1 LILARINY
9 SHRVKRPLI
18 LLEIGV
24 DLKLH
29 VLTERENVN
38 TIQEVELKKV
48 KLDKK
53 EEKLSDL
60 PIYLEKIE
68 DLEDTDKSRIIDAI
82 LDEHKEIDDEWQ
94 EAHIIEELKALDNQY
109 DGVMSEDE
117 RRMFNLCSRVTKRKV
132 DKVDNMIMQALMKS
146 DPKFSVSPR
155 PGFEKQGGQDVC
167 DKQSDFLDYKLD
179 NLPFEVP
186 VGQAIHNATLK
197 RLGLVRWEHVI
208 KREKRKREECY
219 KGTPGQGKPFS
230 IGVDPNT
237 QQPITIQNDGLAEFL
252 RNWPDAAK
260 DYPGYIK
267 SLSEGKEVKFVAE
280 FTETTYDD
288 PMPTS
293 IDPKNFRA
301 RLDCDG
307 YEGLKTTK
315 LIVEYENYSYW
326 ELKRQEK
333 RGFFFDVEDLSY
345 EGKKEDNKKIAKFKN
360 KTYEILR
367 CTFYT
372 KLKEDDE
379 EEMKCIFWVHE
390 DKKKMIGA
398 IRWPY
403 YGIDCEY
410 VPHYISKK
418 KRGLFGDNLADVL
431 TDSQFAE
438 SAILNHILEAMW
450 MRDLITPIVE
460 KNSSIH
466 SQFLNKSWTH
476 GVPMTKT
483 KDETIDF
490 LQKYMGPTDVG
501 GALTILQYLAQE
513 DDAAT
518 GVSQG
523 MSGQQT
529 PLDPRAPAAKTMAL
543 LKMSGIDIE
552 AYVNSV
558 APSFN
563 LDGEILLQ
571 LYYQIAQDGVSYR
584 LSPDR
589 AKPESP
595 FALLTRS
602 EMIAKTNIQVQ
613 AMNFDF
619 EKQNERQSN
628 LALYQTFRADPIVSN
643 NPMAVYAMAKQ
654 LIKSWSPKWSN
665 AIDSILPDPQTFAK
679 EQLQI
684 ASQAIA
690 RYVQKI
696 IMEAKV
702 TGQQPVIDPRQLLS
716 AMQQMQV
723 ESVTPPRPEVVKA
736 REEQNA

>member
-1 LILARINY
+1 
-9 SHRVKRPLI
+9 
-18 LLEIGV
+18 
-24 DLKLH
+24 
-29 VLTERENVN
+29 VN
-38 TIQEVELKKV
+38 SIQEVELKKI
-48 KLDKK
+48 KADKK
-53 EEKLSDL
+53 EDKSSDL
-60 PIYLEKIE
+60 PIYLEQIK
-68 DLEDTDKSRIIDAI
+68 DLSDDDKTRIIDEI
-82 LDEHKEIDDEWQ
+82 LEEHKEIDEEWQ
-94 EAHIIEELKALDNQY
+94 EANIIEELKALDNQY
-109 DGVMSEDE
+109 DGIMSEDD
-117 RRMFNLCSRVTKRKV
+117 RRMFNLCSRVTKKKV
-132 DKVDNMIMQALMKS
+132 DKVDNMIMQAVMKS

-155 PGFEKQGGQDVC
+155 PGFEKQGGQEVC

-197 RLGLVRWEHVI
+197 RLGIVRWEHVI

-219 KGTPGQGKPFS
+219 KGTPGQGKLFQVS
-230 IGVDPNT
+230 VDPT
-237 QQPITIQNDGLAEFL
+237 TKQPIMIQNDGLVEFL
-252 RNWPDAAK
+252 RNWPDAYK
-260 DYPGYIK
+260 DYPGYVK
-267 SLSEGKEVKFVAE
+267 SLVEGKEVKFVAE

-293 IDPKNFRA
+293 VDPKNFRA

-333 RGFFFDVEDLSY
+333 RGFFFDVDDLSY
-345 EGKKEDNKKIAKFKN
+345 DGKDKDKKIAKFKN

-367 CTFYT
+367 CTFYG
-372 KLKEDDE
+372 KLKEDDDE
-379 EEMKCIFWVHE
+379 EVKCIFWINE

-418 KRGLFGDNLADVL
+418 RRGLFGENLADVL

-450 MRDLITPIVE
+450 MKDLITPIVE

-466 SQFLNKSWTH
+466 NQFINKSWTH
-476 GVPMTKT
+476 GVPLTKN
-483 KDETIDF
+483 KDETVDF
-490 LQKYMGPTDVG
+490 LQNHMGQTDIG
-501 GALTILQYLAQE
+501 GALTLLQYLSQE
-513 DDAAT
+513 DDGAT
-518 GVSQG
+518 GVSSG

-529 PLDPRAPAAKTMAL
+529 PLDPRAPASKTMAL
-543 LKMSGIDIE
+543 LKMSGVDIE
-552 AYVNSV
+552 AYINSIV
-558 APSFN
+558 PSFN

-571 LYYQIAQDGVSYR
+571 LYYQIAQDGISYR

-589 AKPESP
+589 AKPDNP
-595 FALLTRS
+595 FAILTRS

-613 AMNFDF
+613 ATNFNF
-619 EKQNERQSN
+619 EKSQEKQEN
-628 LALYQTFRADPIVSN
+628 LALYQTFRGDPIVSN
-643 NPMAVYAMAKQ
+643 NPMAVYAMAKA

-665 AIDSILPDPQTFAK
+665 MIDSILPQP
-679 EQLQI
+679 EQFKQDQMQV
-684 ASQAIA
+684 AAQAVA
-690 RYVQKI
+690 MYVKQV

-702 TGQQPVIDPRQLLS
+702 TGQTPQIDPKQLL
-716 AMQQMQV
+716 AAIQQFTV
-723 ESVTPPRPEVVKA
+723 EKVTPPKPEVVKA
-736 REEQNA
+736 RQEQGAPA